1 MKTKG
6 QVALA
11 VGAGYMLGRTHKMRM
26 ALMLAAAGATG
37 RFPGGPRDLLERG
50 TKMLATSP
58 EFAKISGSV
67 KEELMTAAKAAA
79 VTAAS
84 HRIDALSN
92 RLLAA
97 GDEIEG
103 TVSDATGPVG
113 EVTGIRRLGH
123 RKHTRARDEDDED
136 AAADEETTVE
146 EITAE
151 EQPDDGADEEPTRS
165 APRRTSSTGNTRATS
180 KPRKAKSDTND
191 DRNEEEEPTR
201 SRRTRARPRRT
212 LRRPTRTEMMT
223 MTNAAK
229 KLHEAGPGDGDG
241 ASSVLQDSIQ
251 NLVSLVA
258 ERALSSVS
266 EKVTNTSERL
276 NDYATGDGE
285 GGLLAAV
292 TGSAKQSE
300 DGSPLKSAISGG
312 WENAKQ
318 TVKDKTSDVKDAI
331 TGGSDGG
338 GGGSGKGK
346 KLKLT
351 NIVESIDVGVP
362 VQLAYDQWTQFTDFP
377 SFMKKVERV
386 EQESDEK
393 LEWKAQ
399 VFLSHR
405 TWESTILEQV
415 PDERIVWRSKGAKGY
430 VDGAVTFHEM
440 TPDLTRILLILE
452 YHPKASSR
460 RQEPVAC
467 TGSSSTSGIEALR
480 PACHDTGHPSSRRRG
495 GLARRNPGW

>member
-1 MKTKG
+1 
-6 QVALA
+6 
-11 VGAGYMLGRTHKMRM
+11 
-26 ALMLAAAGATG
+26 
-37 RFPGGPRDLLERG
+37 
-50 TKMLATSP
+50 
-58 EFAKISGSV
+58 
-67 KEELMTAAKAAA
+67 
-79 VTAAS
+79 
-84 HRIDALSN
+84 
-92 RLLAA
+92 
-97 GDEIEG
+97 
-103 TVSDATGPVG
+103 
-113 EVTGIRRLGH
+113 
-123 RKHTRARDEDDED
+123 
-136 AAADEETTVE
+136 
-146 EITAE
+146 
-151 EQPDDGADEEPTRS
+151 
-165 APRRTSSTGNTRATS
+165 
-180 KPRKAKSDTND
+180 
-191 DRNEEEEPTR
+191 
-201 SRRTRARPRRT
+201 
-212 LRRPTRTEMMT
+212 

-452 YHPKASSR
+452 YHPKGFFEKTGNLWRAPGR
-460 RQEPVAC
+460 RVRLELKHFGRHVMTQAILHPTTWRA
-467 TGSSSTSGIEALR
+467 GAAKSGMVR
-480 PACHDTGHPSSRRRG
+480 
-495 GLARRNPGW
+495 